1 MSMQSLHRSRGFSLV
16 ELMVGVALGLLAVL
30 AATQV
35 LVVSEGQKRTAT
47 TGTDA
52 LVNGSLALYTI
63 ERDGKNAGYGL
74 TTTSGSLG
82 CEIRAQH
89 GSDPVKSFTLT
100 PVTLTDGASGAPDTL
115 KFLASSKNGITL
127 PTRITVDHPTAAAN
141 FFVDSDVGI
150 AEGDLMIA
158 VPATCSPACTSTSD
172 TACKYATVIQ
182 VTKDGGGPTGGGQ
195 GQNQVQ
201 HNPSVEW
208 NPAGGQNIMPDGG
221 YGANDYLINLGALLD
236 HTYSIANNYL
246 RLTDYS
252 TATATTTDYDLF
264 PQIVQLQAVYGKD
277 DGSNGG
283 TANDGIIDGWDA
295 ATPSD
300 NAGWSQIKALRVA
313 LVARSQNLEKET
325 VTQDGANAGTTCT
338 SATPYPSSICWN
350 PDPIG
355 SGVKIDVNIGNA
367 NPDWQR
373 YRYRVFESTIPLR
386 NVIWRQ

>member
-1 MSMQSLHRSRGFSLV
+1 MSQQIYKRSLGFSLV
-16 ELMVGVALGLLAVL
+16 ELMVGLALGLLAVL

-52 LVNGSLALYTI
+52 LVNGSLALFTI
-63 ERDGKNAGYGL
+63 ERDGKNAGYGI
-74 TTTSGSLG
+74 TTVTGALG
-82 CEIRAQH
+82 CEIHGQH
-89 GSDPVKSFTLT
+89 DGTSIYYAALA
-100 PVTLTDGASGAPDTL
+100 PVTITDGTGGAPDTIQ
-115 KFLASSKNGITL
+115 FLASSKNGITL
-127 PTRITVDHPTAAAN
+127 PTRITIDHPNPAAN

-150 AEGDLMIA
+150 AEGDLMLA
-158 VPATCSPACTSTSD
+158 VPTSCTPCSSTTATDCQFA
-172 TACKYATVIQ
+172 AIIQ

-201 HNPSVEW
+201 HNPSVTW
-208 NPAGGQNIMPDGG
+208 NPPGGQNIMPDTG
-221 YGANDYLINLGALLD
+221 YGADDYLINLGTLLD

-252 TATATTTDYDLF
+252 TASASSTTLDLY

-283 TANDGIIDGWDA
+283 TADDGIIDGWDA
-295 ATPSD
+295 INPTT
-300 NAGWSQIKALRVA
+300 NAGWTQIKALRVA

-325 VTQDGANAGTTCT
+325 VTQDGAVAATTCAST
-338 SATPYPSSICWN
+338 TPWPSSVCWK
-350 PDPIG
+350 PDPNG
-355 SGVKIDVNIGNA
+355 NGVKIDVNIGNA

-373 YRYRVFESTIPLR
+373 YRYRVFETTIPLR